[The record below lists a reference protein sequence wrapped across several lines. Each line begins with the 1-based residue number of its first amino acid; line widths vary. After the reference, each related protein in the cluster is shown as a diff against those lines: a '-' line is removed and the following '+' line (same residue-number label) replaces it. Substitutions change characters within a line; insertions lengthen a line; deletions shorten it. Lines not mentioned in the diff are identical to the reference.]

1 MVRMQVTQV
10 TFLSNG
16 EVLIA
21 GVPVN
26 DATKVII
33 ATAPEEVGLE
43 IAQLLAGGMS
53 VVAEP
58 PDEAVRDVLEP

>member
-1 MVRMQVTQV
+1 MGKIQVTQV

-16 EVLIA
+16 EVLVA

-26 DATKVII
+26 DATKVVI
-33 ATAPEEVGLE
+33 ASAPEEVGLQL
-43 IAQLLAGGMS
+43 AQALAEGFT
-53 VVAEP
+53 VVVDP